1 MNAMKDIALRAEEE
15 MPTFDVSDETLE
27 IAGSAGSEQAS
38 FTLGGCTGL
47 SDCPA

>member
-1 MNAMKDIALRAEEE
+1 MKDIMLKTEEE
-15 MPTFDVSDETLE
+15 TFAVDVSDETLE
-27 IAGSAGSEQAS
+27 IAGGAVGERAH